1 MLTFCTD
8 TLHPLYCPDAST
20 PPLPLAGLAID
31 GRPQL
36 LHGDGH
42 ALHAAARPWPQ
53 CHVAS
58 SAMAAAAAATQRM
71 GWWGS
76 DHHLTLADSA
86 INVELR
92 TRCRS
97 AGAAAQLRE
106 ALATEQR
113 LGAGRVIAAAGAAPQ
128 RATRQAGWQGA
139 ADLLALAILVLPAC
153 CHSLAATVLASGSV
167 EGAADASSICL
178 AVAVV
183 AATVRWSLGRDD
195 PPESG
200 GAQTRA
206 QLSIGFAGYSIA
218 AAAMA
223 YLTSWALTVDVPLL
237 TAALSVLILGWAV
250 AAAWAVA
257 PWLLHAWQRRQARYY
272 EDRKLMRWRAA
283 ALAKVPL
290 LAHME
295 PKDLSRSAPSH
306 QPHTPHTA
314 HTITPVS
321 NFERGQVLWHRTT
334 LRLALTHLDNH
345 TQSHTSN
352 WNANAFDCHDG

>member
-1 MLTFCTD
+1 
-8 TLHPLYCPDAST
+8 
-20 PPLPLAGLAID
+20 
-31 GRPQL
+31 
-36 LHGDGH
+36 
-42 ALHAAARPWPQ
+42 
-53 CHVAS
+53 
-58 SAMAAAAAATQRM
+58 MAAAAAATQRM

-153 CHSLAATVLASGSV
+153 CHSLAATLLASGSV

-195 PPESG
+195 APESG

-321 NFERGQVLWHRTT
+321 NFERCQVLCTA
-334 LRLALTHLDNH
+334 RLSHPALTHIDNH

>member
-1 MLTFCTD
+1 
-8 TLHPLYCPDAST
+8 
-20 PPLPLAGLAID
+20 
-31 GRPQL
+31 
-36 LHGDGH
+36 
-42 ALHAAARPWPQ
+42 
-53 CHVAS
+53 
-58 SAMAAAAAATQRM
+58 MAAAAAATQRM

-76 DHHLTLADSA
+76 DHHLTLANSA
-86 INVELR
+86 INNVELR

-128 RATRQAGWQGA
+128 RATRQQAGWQGA

-153 CHSLAATVLASGSV
+153 CHSLATTLLASGSV

-195 PPESG
+195 APESG

-223 YLTSWALTVDVPLL
+223 YLTLWALTVDVPLL

-257 PWLLHAWQRRQARYY
+257 PWLLHTWQRRQARYY

-283 ALAKVPL
+283 ALARVPL

-295 PKDLSRSAPSH
+295 PKDLSRSARFH
-306 QPHTPHTA
+306 QPHASHTPHTMMS
-314 HTITPVS
+314 PVS
-321 NFERGQVLWHRTT
+321 NFERCQVLCTHSPVLRSPT
-334 LRLALTHLDNH
+334 LIITPNH
-345 TQSHTSN
+345 TQAIGTLKLLTAMMDNVAYVNAYSAYHHASRMLMQLRRDWLLRIMRRITSSFEKGQTS
-352 WNANAFDCHDG
+352 ANPTR